1 MLKIVKD
8 KFTFQFLFIVSFK
21 HDSTFA
27 QQNHIDMYPKYNFS
41 TKHTSPLLNILTAV
55 LAQIL
60 FLADGR

>member
-41 TKHTSPLLNILTAV
+41 TKHTSPL
-55 LAQIL
+55 
-60 FLADGR
+60 